1 MAIRSA
7 PSSYKSL
14 RCRSGTTF
22 PPPLI
27 TTACHAMSSPAST
40 SLSSEL
46 VASLNASGIALTPE
60 LVRQLT
66 KQMDEARVKNA
77 AESKR
82 IAAEAKAARQ
92 TASDTATTEPGR
104 VGVTVAGKCVVPF
117 VPETDEPIRSPEE
130 TMPSVGRQEEG
141 TRKGTPAMG
150 KKHLRMETTIAGTS
164 APQPRIASAPPQP
177 IQPQVSVTP
186 GPSSEA
192 PESKTIRGVVYF
204 LIIPR

>member
-14 RCRSGTTF
+14 RCRFGTTF

-40 SLSSEL
+40 SLSSGL

-77 AESKR
+77 NASER
-82 IAAEAKAARQ
+82 IAAEASATRP
-92 TASDTATTEPGR
+92 TASNTATTEPES
-104 VGVTVAGKCVVPF
+104 VGVTGPGASVLSC
-117 VPETDEPIRSPEE
+117 VPETDELSRSPEE
-130 TMPSVGRQEEG
+130 AMESISRQEEG
-141 TRKGTPAMG
+141 TRKATPAMG
-150 KKHLRMETTIAGTS
+150 TSTEKTIARKN
-164 APQPRIASAPPQP
+164 APQPRITSAPPQAM
-177 IQPQVSVTP
+177 QPDISVTP
-186 GPSSEA
+186 GPSSEV
-192 PESKTIRGVVYF
+192 PESKMIRGVLHF
-204 LIIPR
+204 HILPR